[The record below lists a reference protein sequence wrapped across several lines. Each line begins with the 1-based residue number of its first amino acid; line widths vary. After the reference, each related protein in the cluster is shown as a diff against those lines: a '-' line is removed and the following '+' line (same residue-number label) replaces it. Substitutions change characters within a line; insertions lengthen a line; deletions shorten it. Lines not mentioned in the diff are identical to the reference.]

1 MFFCENCF
9 ILGIIYVYLI
19 MGWFFMN
26 INIDDDVKQ
35 SLKFRQKNIITIDYG
50 ILSSCWSI
58 MPEIF
63 VRLKNPSDSSKFMK
77 YNKDDFNIYIN
88 KDLKVEGD
96 VRIKFPRYISDLSER
111 EFEVTGV
118 NIPKTGN

>member
-1 MFFCENCF
+1 
-9 ILGIIYVYLI
+9 
-19 MGWFFMN
+19 
-26 INIDDDVKQ
+26 
-35 SLKFRQKNIITIDYG
+35 
-50 ILSSCWSI
+50 